1 MQQYDVVIWSS
12 VSLGVLSA
20 LVAEADG
27 RLPVQL
33 GYEDTNPADVEAVMV
48 IISTYTLT
56 RLIGCEPVT
65 VGTDESRPTAGYW
78 RLGYVRRADQGKANL
93 HQLLKTQERPLDAFL
108 IWDKERKTYQA
119 VIRRISVSDDDDEI
133 PY

>member
-1 MQQYDVVIWSS
+1 MKTYDVVIWSS
-12 VSLGVLSA
+12 VSSGVLSA

-33 GYEDTNPADVEAVMV
+33 GYEDTNPADGQAVMV
-48 IISTYTLT
+48 IVSTYTLT

-65 VGTDESRPTAGYW
+65 VGDDEAQSTADYW
-78 RLGYVRRADQGKANL
+78 RIGYVRRADPGKADL
-93 HQLLKTQERPLDAFL
+93 HQLLKTQERPFDAFL
-108 IWDKERKTYQA
+108 VWNQERKAYQT
-119 VIRRISVSDDDDEI
+119 VIRRISDLEDEI